1 MTCDVQAMNALSPYA
16 AFASVPYRHK
26 VTAVPAIEPIPDDL
40 RGSSQDYTSRAR
52 HDKHTFERGRYDA
65 NSAAAGFS
73 IHVLMEAG
81 LTGEDPFAALR
92 GAKAYQARVART
104 RRVQLVV

>member
-1 MTCDVQAMNALSPYA
+1 MICDGQVMNALSPYA

-26 VTAVPAIEPIPDDL
+26 VTAVPAVEPIPEDL
-40 RGSSQDYTSRAR
+40 KGSSQDYSSRAR
-52 HDKHTFERGRYDA
+52 FDKTTSARGQYDA

-81 LTGEDPFAALR
+81 LTGDDPFAAMR
-92 GAKAYQARVART
+92 AAKAYQARIART

>member
-26 VTAVPAIEPIPDDL
+26 VTAVPAIEPIPDAL
-40 RGSSQDYTSRAR
+40 RGSSQDYTSTTRDNKTRAG
-52 HDKHTFERGRYDA
+52 KGRYDA
-65 NSAAAGFS
+65 NSAAACFS
-73 IHVLMEAG
+73 IHVLVEAG

-92 GAKAYQARVART
+92 GAKAYRART
-104 RRVQLVV
+104 YHTRRIQLVV

>member
-1 MTCDVQAMNALSPYA
+1 MICDVQAMNALSPYA
-16 AFASVPYRHK
+16 AFVSVPYRHK

-52 HDKHTFERGRYDA
+52 FDKATSERGRYDA

-92 GAKAYQARVART
+92 GAKAYQARVTRT

>member
-1 MTCDVQAMNALSPYA
+1 MICDVQAMNALSPYA
-16 AFASVPYRHK
+16 AFVSVTYRHK

-52 HDKHTFERGRYDA
+52 FDKATSERGRYDA

-73 IHVLMEAG
+73 IHVLIEAG

-92 GAKAYQARVART
+92 GAKAYQARVTRT

>member
-1 MTCDVQAMNALSPYA
+1 MTCDGQAMNALSPYA

-26 VTAVPAIEPIPDDL
+26 VTAVPAIEPITDDL
-40 RGSSQDYTSRAR
+40 KGSSQDYASRAR
-52 HDKHTFERGRYDA
+52 STGSAQDRGRYDA

-73 IHVLMEAG
+73 IHVLVEAG
-81 LTGEDPFAALR
+81 LTGEDPFAAMR
-92 GAKAYQARVART
+92 GAKAYQARIART

>member
-1 MTCDVQAMNALSPYA
+1 MTCDAQVMNALSPYA

-40 RGSSQDYTSRAR
+40 RGSSQDYSSRAR
-52 HDKHTFERGRYDA
+52 QDKADFERGRYDA
-65 NSAAAGFS
+65 NTAAAGFS
-73 IHVLMEAG
+73 IHVLVEAG

-92 GAKAYQARVART
+92 GAKAYQARTRRT
-104 RRVQLVV
+104 RRIQLVV

>member
-1 MTCDVQAMNALSPYA
+1 MTSLSPYA
-16 AFASVPYRHK
+16 ASASVPYRHK
-26 VTAVPAIEPIPDDL
+26 VTAVPAIEAITDDL
-40 RGSSQDYTSRAR
+40 KGSSQDYSSRAR
-52 HDKHTFERGRYDA
+52 FDKATQDRGRYDA

-73 IHVLMEAG
+73 IHVLVEAG

-92 GAKAYQARVART
+92 GAKAYQARMRQT

>member
-1 MTCDVQAMNALSPYA
+1 MTCDVRAMNALSPYA

-26 VTAVPAIEPIPDDL
+26 VTAVPAIEPIPEDL
-40 RGSSQDYTSRAR
+40 RGSSQDYSNRAHR
-52 HDKHTFERGRYDA
+52 DKHSFERRRYDA

-92 GAKAYQARVART
+92 GAKAYQARVGRT
-104 RRVQLVV
+104 WRVRLVV